1 MARTR
6 NGSVASRNLASV
18 MSEVQ
23 SALSMPGRVI
33 ALCGPPGSGKGVVAG
48 RAAARG
54 MTVLSLGDVVRAE
67 IADRGLPETPE
78 NVGQTALSMREE
90 QGETIVVDRLMPS
103 LSEAMESS
111 DVLVDGMRQTEELER
126 LREHIE
132 DVTIVA
138 LTASAQARA
147 GWLAERGRG
156 EDGGDEEFAVREER
170 EWNWGLEHLMTQAH
184 AIILNEGSV
193 EELAERTDMI
203 LETLGF

>member
-6 NGSVASRNLASV
+6 NGSVASRTLASV
-18 MSEVQ
+18 MSEMQ

-33 ALCGPPGSGKGVVAG
+33 VLCGPPGSGKGVVAG
-48 RAAARG
+48 RATVRG
-54 MTVLSLGDVVRAE
+54 LTVLSLGDVVRAE
-67 IADRGLPETPE
+67 TADRGLPETTE

-103 LSEAMESS
+103 LSEARESS
-111 DVLVDGMRQTEELER
+111 DVLIDGMRQTEELER
-126 LREHIE
+126 LREHIG

-138 LTASAQARA
+138 LTASARARA

-156 EDGGDEEFAVREER
+156 EDGGGEEFAVREER
-170 EWNWGLEHLMTQAH
+170 EWNWGLEHLMSQAH

-193 EELAERTDMI
+193 KELGERTDMI

>member
-1 MARTR
+1 M
-6 NGSVASRNLASV
+6 
-18 MSEVQ
+18 
-23 SALSMPGRVI
+23 
-33 ALCGPPGSGKGVVAG
+33 
-48 RAAARG
+48 
-54 MTVLSLGDVVRAE
+54 LSLGDVVRAE

-156 EDGGDEEFAVREER
+156 EDGGDEVELGSRASYDAGPRNNPQRGFGRGTRREDR
-170 EWNWGLEHLMTQAH
+170 HDSRDT
-184 AIILNEGSV
+184 
-193 EELAERTDMI
+193 
-203 LETLGF
+203 GFLVIQKRP

>member
-1 MARTR
+1 M
-6 NGSVASRNLASV
+6 
-18 MSEVQ
+18 
-23 SALSMPGRVI
+23 
-33 ALCGPPGSGKGVVAG
+33 
-48 RAAARG
+48 
-54 MTVLSLGDVVRAE
+54 LSLGDVVRAE
-67 IADRGLPETPE
+67 IADRGLLETPE

-90 QGETIVVDRLMPS
+90 QGEAIVVDRLMPS

-170 EWNWGLEHLMTQAH
+170 EWNWGLEHLMSQAH

-193 EELAERTDMI
+193 EELGERTDMI

>member
-1 MARTR
+1 
-6 NGSVASRNLASV
+6 
-18 MSEVQ
+18 
-23 SALSMPGRVI
+23 MPGRVI
-33 ALCGPPGSGKGVVAG
+33 VLCGPPGSGKGVVAR
-48 RAAARG
+48 RAAVRG
-54 MTVLSLGDVVRAE
+54 LTVLSLGDVVRAE
-67 IADRGLPETPE
+67 TADRGLPETTE

-111 DVLVDGMRQTEELER
+111 DVLIDGMRQTEELER
-126 LREHIE
+126 LREHIG

-138 LTASAQARA
+138 LTASAQARE

-156 EDGGDEEFAVREER
+156 EDGGEEEFAVREER
-170 EWNWGLEHLMTQAH
+170 EWNWSLEHLMAQAH

-193 EELAERTDMI
+193 EELGDRTDMI